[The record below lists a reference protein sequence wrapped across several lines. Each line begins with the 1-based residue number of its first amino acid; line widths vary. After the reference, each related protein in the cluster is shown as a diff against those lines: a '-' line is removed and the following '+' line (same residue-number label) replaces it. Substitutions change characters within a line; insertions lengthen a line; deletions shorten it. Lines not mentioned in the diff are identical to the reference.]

1 MPMGLAVGVALAI
14 LRFLAAEQAKGEFM
28 GRLKLLALAG
38 VAAALALG
46 TIGCGGGGSSEDALV
61 FGTASDPTA
70 LDGALISDGESIR
83 VLYQITEGL
92 TRLSPGTSDV
102 IPSLATEWTTSED
115 GLSWTFNLREGVTFH
130 DGEPFNAEAVCFNF
144 ERWFNFPPALQG
156 DGTTYYWQ
164 YGFGGG
170 FKNPA
175 EGSPTAEDSL
185 YKSCEATDEL
195 TVTLNLTKPSS
206 TILSTLT
213 LPSLAIVSP
222 TALQE
227 FDADAGA
234 QNDDGIFQPSGTYAT
249 EHPTGTGPYKFESWT
264 VGEELTLVRNDDYWG
279 EQALTE
285 TLIFRPIADNA
296 ARLQALQTGEV
307 QGYDLVE
314 PQDVPTIEGD
324 SELEL
329 LERPPFNVGYITI
342 NQAKPPMNN
351 PLVRQAVAHAI
362 NKEEVVNG
370 FYGGRGVVAIE
381 FMPQEIFGW
390 SADVPTYEFNPNRS
404 KQLLQQAGL
413 TLPVEVEFWYPTEVT
428 RDYMPDPKR
437 NFEAF
442 AAQLNAAG
450 FRVTPRTAPWR
461 PDYVSRVN
469 EGNAGQLNLIGW
481 IADFADPDNFI
492 GTFFQSPSAQFGL
505 DDKEIQDVLN
515 QAEIETDPTR
525 RTELY
530 EQANNLIMENI
541 PGIPY
546 VHATAALAFQSN
558 ITGFVPSPV
567 GVGGESF
574 ATVSLGD
581 EEEETEET
589 ETEETG

>member
-1 MPMGLAVGVALAI
+1 
-14 LRFLAAEQAKGEFM
+14 M
-28 GRLKLLALAG
+28 GRLKVLAFAS
-38 VAAALALG
+38 VAAVLAFAAF
-46 TIGCGGGGSSEDALV
+46 GCGGSGGDESTLV

-83 VLYQITEGL
+83 VLYQMTEGL
-92 TRLSPGTSDV
+92 TALEPGTSDV
-102 IPSLATEWTTSED
+102 IPSLATDWTTSDD
-115 GLSWTFNLREGVTFH
+115 GLAWTFNLREGVTFH
-130 DGEPFNAEAVCFNF
+130 DGEPLNAEAVCTNF

-170 FKNPA
+170 FKNPG

-185 YKSCEATDEL
+185 YASCEATEEL
-195 TVTLNLTKPSS
+195 SVTLNLTKPSS

-213 LPSLAIVSP
+213 LPSLHIVSP
-222 TALQE
+222 TALTE
-227 FDADAGA
+227 FEADAGA
-234 QNDDGIFQPSGTYAT
+234 QNDDGIFQPSGTYST

-264 VGEELTLVRNDDYWG
+264 VGEQLVLTRNDDYWG
-279 EQALTE
+279 ESALTE
-285 TLIFRPIADNA
+285 SIIFRPISDNA

-324 SELEL
+324 ANLQL
-329 LERPPFNVGYITI
+329 LQRPPFNVGYITI
-342 NQAKPPMNN
+342 NQAKPPMDNV
-351 PLVRQAVAHAI
+351 LVRQAVSHAI
-362 NKEEVVNG
+362 NREEVVTS
-370 FYGGRGVVAIE
+370 FYGGRGIVAKE
-381 FMPQEIFGW
+381 FMPKEIFGY
-390 SADVPTYEFNPNRS
+390 AEDVPTYEFDPAKSR
-404 KQLLQQAGL
+404 QLLEQAGL
-413 TLPVEVEFWYPTEVT
+413 TLPVEVEFWYPTDVT

-450 FRVTPRTAPWR
+450 FRVVPRTAPWR

-469 EGNAGQLNLIGW
+469 EGNAGHLNLIGW

-505 DDKEIQDVLN
+505 DDQEIHDLLD
-515 QAEIETDPTR
+515 QAESEPDQAER
-525 RTELY
+525 EQLY
-530 EQANNLIMENI
+530 MQANRLIMTNI
-541 PGIPY
+541 PGVPY
-546 VHATAALAFQSN
+546 VHATAALAFDAN

-567 GVGGESF
+567 GVGGEAF
-574 ATVSLGD
+574 ATVEAGEAD
-581 EEEETEET
+581 DGEET
-589 ETEETG
+589 ETETTEE

>member
-1 MPMGLAVGVALAI
+1 
-14 LRFLAAEQAKGEFM
+14 M
-28 GRLKLLALAG
+28 GRLKVLAALV
-38 VAAALALG
+38 VAAFALG
-46 TIGCGGGGSSEDALV
+46 ATGCGGGGGGESTLV
-61 FGTASDPTA
+61 FGTATDPTA

-83 VLYQITEGL
+83 VLYQMTEGL
-92 TRLSPGTSDV
+92 TALRPGTSEV
-102 IPSLATEWTTSED
+102 IPSLATDWTTSDD
-115 GLSWTFNLREGVTFH
+115 GLAWTFNLREGVTFH

-170 FKNPA
+170 FKTPA

-185 YKSCEATDEL
+185 YASCEATDEL
-195 TVTLNLTKPSS
+195 NVTLNLTKPSS

-213 LPSLAIVSP
+213 LPSLHIVSP

-227 FDADAGA
+227 FEADAGA
-234 QNDDGIFQPSGTYAT
+234 QNDDGIFTPSGTYST
-249 EHPTGTGPYKFESWT
+249 ENPTGTGPYKFESWT
-264 VGEELTLVRNDDYWG
+264 VGEQLVLVRNDDYWG

-285 TLIFRPIADNA
+285 KIIFRPIADNA

-314 PQDVPTIEGD
+314 PQDVPTIQGD
-324 SELEL
+324 ANLQL

-342 NQAKPPMNN
+342 NQSKPPMDNE
-351 PLVRQAVAHAI
+351 LVRQAVAHAI
-362 NKEEVVNG
+362 NKEEVVNN
-370 FYGGRGVVAIE
+370 FYGGRGVVATQ

-390 SADVPTYEFNPNRS
+390 ASDVPTYEFDPDRS
-404 KQLLQQAGL
+404 RQLLQQAGL
-413 TLPVEVEFWYPTEVT
+413 TLPVEVEFWYPTDVT

-450 FRVTPRTAPWR
+450 FRVTARTAPWR
-461 PDYVSRVN
+461 PDYVSKVN
-469 EGNAGQLNLIGW
+469 EGTAGHLNLIGW

-492 GTFFQSPSAQFGL
+492 GTFFQSPSAAFGFENQ
-505 DDKEIQDVLN
+505 EIHDVLDE
-515 QAEIETDPTR
+515 AESETDPAA
-525 RTELY
+525 RTALY
-530 EQANNLIMENI
+530 EQANRLIMENI

-546 VHATAALAFQSN
+546 VHATAALALDANVQ
-558 ITGFVPSPV
+558 GFVPSPV

-574 ATVSLGD
+574 ATVEATEAENGEETEEET
-581 EEEETEET
+581 EEEETETET
-589 ETEETG
+589 ETG